1 MFHCDNALGRLSAL
15 LLLAVCSVSQ
25 ASLLRV
31 TDSETS
37 PDATRHTL
45 HVDLPQVDAEQREA
59 FGIEWVRYS
68 TGGQA
73 LVCQPGAPEL
83 PIVTQ
88 LIEIPDRA
96 GVHIRVIRGESEI
109 VYHDRFWP
117 SQEILHQEYD
127 LPLPWQQDLEL
138 YETDAFYPAEPVA
151 LSDPAL
157 MRNRRLVSLQIC
169 PVQVN
174 PVTGEAR
181 VWHSLELELSF
192 EGENPINQRT
202 LELADRRGP
211 LDNMIE
217 QQVFRPDA
225 EDGAFEEA
233 YHDPG
238 LDPGRYLVILST
250 LAQSNAGYLLWREW
264 KLDRGFRITEV
275 TQEDISFSSSNIR
288 NRIIAEYESDDPI
301 DFVILIGDTDGTYAI
316 PSGNNYD
323 QYYSAIEGGD
333 ILGDVA
339 VGRISVDNS
348 SQLASVMNKIVTYES
363 DPLQAGDSWLNS
375 VGFTVGSSH
384 CHLSMKTLTRSILGE
399 MVEQRGITNVDTCI
413 CCGSS
418 HVTSWFN
425 AGISFYNYRGYSG
438 MESLSCSSVQSLN
451 QGPRCPVATIFT
463 CGTGDFIY
471 GDDFTE
477 CFLRAQGGAVA
488 SMGFATL
495 GTHTAFNNV
504 VCGGFYGGFLDYHIP
519 YVGSCLIQGEFELWQ
534 TLPANDSH
542 ATSFANWANLMGDP
556 GTTMWLG
563 TPDEF
568 DDTLP
573 SEIDLYSMGLD
584 LQVSSDGQPVAGVA
598 VCARQ
603 EQADGDLQ
611 VVALSAEDGKV
622 LLPLDG
628 LETGSL
634 TLTMYH
640 QNYAPVHENIDVTA
654 GMQLNLS
661 TWSINEQAY
670 ALPGSTNASLSLTL
684 NNGSGSELSISSI
697 TATLPEA
704 YGVVSGDPV
713 GAFTLEAGQSTTL
726 NDFSLSIAAD
736 LADDQILPLQ
746 LHVEEAT
753 NNGTLFVLLPV
764 ASALPE
770 IMSISFENELLNPGN
785 TDVLNISVKNVGSLS
800 DDLAFTLESQLA
812 ALVQVNTTTPVSIN
826 NFLPDSVEVVSFELT
841 AASDAV
847 AGMQAGMRLSWAS
860 SAINMAGNTELLVGV
875 GDPGS
880 DDPTGPDSYGY
891 WAYED
896 LDDSYELAPDYEWA
910 EIVPANGGEG
920 ERLPIVD
927 SSNEADDG
935 IWMDLPF
942 DFTFYGQT
950 YTEVFVC
957 SNGFISFAENGF
969 GEVDFRNH
977 YFPSAIGPDAMIAPM
992 WDDHLTG
999 NSISEHGVFY
1009 YNDEDLNRVIFTW
1022 NDLSANANGGPNT
1035 FQLILLNPFYYPSA
1049 TGDGSFL
1056 FQYAEFNDNQYAGT
1070 DFPYC
1075 SVGIKNHESNVG
1087 LNLLNYHTYN
1097 STMHPITDGRA
1108 ILLTTSLSGTLS
1120 PPQLS
1125 LGMESISVSFED
1137 AEVQTID
1144 LPLENLGQMPLFWT
1158 AHLAVPEGRDS
1169 GGPDEFGYQW
1179 IDNREP
1185 DGPEFQWID
1194 HEAEGHAVSFSHH
1207 DSSTAWID
1215 PGIFMHLYGQRFDAF
1230 RISPN
1235 GYLALSDASA
1245 HSNNVELPSENAPE
1259 YMVAGW
1265 WDDLKPEMDT
1275 EGYCWWWSDGSDS
1288 LVVTWQS
1295 VPHYN
1300 PFLNGGPFSF
1310 QLILRSL
1317 GEITIQI
1324 LNTDSDI
1331 YDAGDSGTVGIQG
1344 SVLEGMTLLHNEEIA
1359 EQEPW
1364 CARLTPPSWV
1374 RLPLDAGGVLWDGD
1388 SGVLPV
1394 TFTSLPGYQIPAG
1407 DYHMNLVLEC
1417 NDTAQPI
1424 RVVPL
1429 TMNVTTGIEDQLLPT
1444 RTALGSVWP
1453 NPFNPSTSIEFSLAR
1468 SLATK
1473 LCVYNLQGQRVAVL
1487 VDEHLPAGQHQLSWD
1502 AGQLASGVYL
1512 LQLSTSEYSECKRL
1526 LLLR

>member
-83 PIVTQ
+83 PLVTQ

-138 YETDAFYPAEPVA
+138 YETDAFYPAEVVA

-202 LELADRRGP
+202 LNLANRRGP
-211 LDNMIE
+211 LDQMID
-217 QQVFRPDA
+217 QQVFRPSAGEGALEDA
-225 EDGAFEEA
+225 F
-233 YHDPG
+233 HDPG
-238 LDPGRYLVILST
+238 LDPGRYLVFLST
-250 LAQSNAGYLLWREW
+250 SAQSNAGYVLWREW
-264 KLDRGFRITEV
+264 KLDRGFRVTEV
-275 TQEDISFSSSNIR
+275 TQQDISFNSNSIR
-288 NRIIAEYESDDPI
+288 NRIIDEYESEDPI
-301 DFVILIGDTDGTYAI
+301 DFVMLVGDTDGTYAI
-316 PSGNNYD
+316 PSGSSYD

-363 DPLQAGDSWLNS
+363 DPLQAGDTWLNG

-384 CHLSMKTLTRSILGE
+384 CHLSMKTLTRGILGE
-399 MVEQRGITNVDTCI
+399 MVEQRGITSVDTCM

-418 HVTSWFN
+418 HVDDWFN
-425 AGISFYNYRGYSG
+425 AGISFYNYRGWVG
-438 MESLSCSSVQSLN
+438 MEGLSCSSVQSLN

-463 CGTGDFIY
+463 CGTGDFDG

-488 SMGFATL
+488 CMGFATL
-495 GTHTAFNNV
+495 GTHTAYNNV

-519 YVGSCLIQGEFELWQ
+519 FVGSCLIQGEFELWQ
-534 TLPANDSH
+534 TLPAGDSH

-563 TPDEF
+563 TPAEF
-568 DDTLP
+568 DETWP
-573 SEIDLYSMGLD
+573 EELD
-584 LQVSSDGQPVAGVA
+584 LQSMALELHAISGGEPVAGVA

-603 EQADGDLQ
+603 QQMDGDLQ
-611 VVALSAEDGKV
+611 VVALSDEDGKV
-622 LLPLDG
+622 LLDLQG
-628 LETGSL
+628 LEAGSL
-634 TLTMYH
+634 SLTMYH
-640 QNYAPVHENIDVTA
+640 QLYAPVHQNIDVVA
-654 GMQLNLS
+654 GMQLAIS
-661 TWSINEQAY
+661 DWSVDEEPY
-670 ALPGSTNASLSLTL
+670 ALPGTVNAPLSVTLTNNSA
-684 NNGSGSELSISSI
+684 NELAISSLV
-697 TATLPEA
+697 ATLPEA
-704 YGVVSGDPV
+704 YGSLSGGPV
-713 GAFTLEAGQSTTL
+713 AAFTLPAGQSTSI
-726 NDFSLSIAAD
+726 NDFSLSLNED
-736 LADDQILPLQ
+736 LADGQQLPLQ
-746 LHVEEAT
+746 LDLVSSTSSTSLIA
-753 NNGTLFVLLPV
+753 LLPV
-764 ASALPE
+764 ASSLPE
-770 IMSISFENELLNPGN
+770 IMDFSIEGGLFNPGD

-800 DDLAFTLESQLA
+800 DDLSFTLTSQFP
-812 ALVQVNTTTPVSIN
+812 ALVEVNTTSPVTIIG
-826 NFLPDSVEVVSFELT
+826 FLPNNEEIISFEL
-841 AASDAV
+841 AASNDAV
-847 AGMQAGMRLSWAS
+847 PGMQAAMRLSWAS
-860 SAINMAGNTELLVGV
+860 SAIEMSGSSELLVPIGN
-875 GDPGS
+875 PGS
-880 DDPTGPDSYGY
+880 NDPTGPDSYGY

-950 YTEVFVC
+950 YSEVFVC

-999 NSISEHGVFY
+999 NNSSNNGVFY
-1009 YNDEDLNRVIFTW
+1009 YYDEDLNRAVFTW
-1022 NDLSANANGGPNT
+1022 NNLSANSSGGPNT
-1035 FQLILLNPFYYPSA
+1035 FQLILLDPLFYPSS
-1049 TGDGSFL
+1049 TGDGNFL
-1056 FQYAEFNDNQYAGT
+1056 FQYADFNDDQYAST

-1097 STMHPITDGRA
+1097 STMHTITDGRA
-1108 ILLTTSLSGTLS
+1108 ILLTTTLSGALS
-1120 PPQLS
+1120 PPQLNPP
-1125 LGMESISVSFED
+1125 MASVSIDLED
-1137 AEVQTID
+1137 AEVEVVN
-1144 LPLENLGQMPLFWT
+1144 LPLENLGQMPLFWS
-1158 AHLAVPEGRDS
+1158 AHLEDPPGRDS

-1179 IDNREP
+1179 VDNRDPE
-1185 DGPEFQWID
+1185 GPEFHWVD

-1207 DSSTAWID
+1207 DSATEWID
-1215 PGIFMHLYGQRFDAF
+1215 PGIFVHLYGQRFDGF
-1230 RISPN
+1230 YISPN
-1235 GYLALSDASA
+1235 GYIAFSDASG
-1245 HSNNVELPSENAPE
+1245 HPNNVELPSEAAPE
-1259 YMVAGW
+1259 YIVAGW
-1265 WDDLKPEMDT
+1265 WDDLKPQVDT
-1275 EGYCWWWSDGSDS
+1275 EGYCWWWTDGSDS
-1288 LVVTWQS
+1288 LVVSWES

-1300 PFLNGGPFSF
+1300 PFLYGGPFTF
-1310 QLILRSL
+1310 QVIVRSL
-1317 GEITIQI
+1317 GEITIQV

-1331 YDAGDSGTVGIQG
+1331 YDAGGSGTVGIQG
-1344 SVLEGMTLLHNEEIA
+1344 SVEEGMTLLHNEEIA
-1359 EQEPW
+1359 DYEPW

-1374 RLPLDAGGVLWDGD
+1374 RLPLEANGVLWDGED
-1388 SGVLPV
+1388 TTLPI

-1473 LCVYNLQGQRVAVL
+1473 LCVYNLQGQRVSVL